1 MTTLLRKIP
10 VLCSLAALAGCAP
23 DAWNAS
29 SGYDGF
35 LNQVEKA
42 CYYKPI
48 GVVNV
53 GDMINNPGN
62 MNSTYFLDE
71 TSRLYFGKI
80 SRDNWTS
87 AVTAFIQGRS
97 SDPGVQCVLEQLD
110 VAQAGRVPPPVPK

>member
-1 MTTLLRKIP
+1 MKMLLPK
-10 VLCSLAALAGCAP
+10 VTALCSIAALAGCAP
-23 DAWNAS
+23 DAWNAN

-48 GVVNV
+48 GMENV
-53 GDMINNPGN
+53 GDIINSPGN
-62 MNSTYFLDE
+62 MNSVYFLDE

-87 AVTAFIQGRS
+87 AVTAFSQGRP
-97 SDPGVQCVLEQLD
+97 SDPGVQCVLDELEK
-110 VAQAGRVPPPVPK
+110 AQAGRVPPPVPK